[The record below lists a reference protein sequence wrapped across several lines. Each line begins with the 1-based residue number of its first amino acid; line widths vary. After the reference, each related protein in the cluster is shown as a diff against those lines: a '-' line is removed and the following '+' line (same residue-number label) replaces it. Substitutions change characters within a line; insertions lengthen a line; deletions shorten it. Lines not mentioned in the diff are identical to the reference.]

1 MRRLKFVTIVLALAM
16 LEPLTVVA
24 QSEHAP
30 MPGDPKEAWKE
41 KEDPL
46 RAKGLTA
53 CKVGDR
59 VTASYEGQWV
69 PAEVIAVE
77 AGASYPCKVHMDGK
91 PDTTDV
97 SFAAWMLRRPADA
110 KP

>member
-1 MRRLKFVTIVLALAM
+1 MKRRAFRVIATAIAM
-16 LEPLTVVA
+16 LGPLPSLA
-24 QSEHAP
+24 QVEHPP
-30 MPGDPKEAWKE
+30 MPGDPKEAWKD

-46 RAKGLTA
+46 RAKGLTT

-59 VTASYEGQWV
+59 VTASYEGRWV

-77 AGASYPCKVHMDGK
+77 VGASYPCKIRMDGK
-91 PDTTDV
+91 PEAADV
-97 SFAAWMLRRPADA
+97 SFAAWMLRRPEDA

>member
-1 MRRLKFVTIVLALAM
+1 VRHLAFRVIAVALAM
-16 LEPLTVVA
+16 LGPLPSLA
-24 QSEHAP
+24 QAEHPP
-30 MPGDPKEAWKE
+30 MPGDPKDAWKD

-46 RAKGLTA
+46 RAKGLTV

-69 PAEVIAVE
+69 PAEVIAVD
-77 AGASYPCKVHMDGK
+77 AGASYPSKVHLDGK
-91 PDTTDV
+91 PEGTDV
-97 SFAAWMLRRPADA
+97 SFAIWMLRPPADA

>member
-1 MRRLKFVTIVLALAM
+1 LRCRAFGVIVLALAM
-16 LEPLTVVA
+16 LGRLPAFA
-24 QSEHAP
+24 QTEHPP
-30 MPGDPKEAWKE
+30 MPGDPKEAWKD

-77 AGASYPCKVHMDGK
+77 AGASYPCKIHMDGK
-91 PDTTDV
+91 PEATDV
-97 SFAAWMLRRPADA
+97 SFAAWMLRRSEDA